1 MRKIKFLIILWIWLI
16 TGCSLPVNRIENNYY
31 LTILESGIELNT
43 NGEIIKKWNWNG
55 KEYYVQHVKIIQ
67 IKIDKI
73 HGDAIGGKE
82 VEGERSIATL
92 TQSVGIPIYDKD
104 LRISADDLKI
114 GDIVELKYIDTSI
127 EQGALSP
134 FRGYEGILLVKEIVK
149 VKIKDGEIY
158 KFKRFETKDI
168 KVIKDVT
175 REKKAEEEKEFQKE
189 LKELENLERKDSKLK
204 EN

>member
-1 MRKIKFLIILWIWLI
+1 MRNLKIVCFKKGVRKIKFLIILWIWLI

-127 EQGALSP
+127 EQGA
-134 FRGYEGILLVKEIVK
+134 FT
-149 VKIKDGEIY
+149 
-158 KFKRFETKDI
+158 F
-168 KVIKDVT
+168 
-175 REKKAEEEKEFQKE
+175 
-189 LKELENLERKDSKLK
+189 
-204 EN
+204 

>member
-1 MRKIKFLIILWIWLI
+1 MDKKLENVKLDSNIVCFKKEVEKIKFLIILWIWFI
-16 TGCSLPVNRIENNYY
+16 TGCSLPINRIENNYY
-31 LTILESGIELNT
+31 LKTLESGSKLDT
-43 NGEIIKKWNWNG
+43 SGEIIEKWNWNG
-55 KEYYVQHVKIIQ
+55 KEYYIQHVKTIQ
-67 IKIDKI
+67 IQINKI

-114 GDIVELKYIDTSI
+114 GDIVEIKYIDTSI

-149 VKIKDGEIY
+149 M
-158 KFKRFETKDI
+158 
-168 KVIKDVT
+168 
-175 REKKAEEEKEFQKE
+175 EENE
-189 LKELENLERKDSKLK
+189 
-204 EN
+204 

>member
-1 MRKIKFLIILWIWLI
+1 MRNLKIVCFKKGVRKIKFLIILWIWLI

-31 LTILESGIELNT
+31 LTILESGIDINT
-43 NGEIIKKWNWNG
+43 NREIIKKRNWNG

-127 EQGALSP
+127 EQGAL
-134 FRGYEGILLVKEIVK
+134 
-149 VKIKDGEIY
+149 
-158 KFKRFETKDI
+158 
-168 KVIKDVT
+168 
-175 REKKAEEEKEFQKE
+175 
-189 LKELENLERKDSKLK
+189 
-204 EN
+204 

>member
-1 MRKIKFLIILWIWLI
+1 MRNLKIVCFKKGVRKIKFLIILWIWLI

-127 EQGALSP
+127 EHSL
-134 FRGYEGILLVKEIVK
+134 IV
-149 VKIKDGEIY
+149 
-158 KFKRFETKDI
+158 RA
-168 KVIKDVT
+168 
-175 REKKAEEEKEFQKE
+175 R
-189 LKELENLERKDSKLK
+189 N
-204 EN
+204 

>member
-1 MRKIKFLIILWIWLI
+1 M
-16 TGCSLPVNRIENNYY
+16 
-31 LTILESGIELNT
+31 
-43 NGEIIKKWNWNG
+43 
-55 KEYYVQHVKIIQ
+55 IQ

-114 GDIVELKYIDTSI
+114 GDIVELRYIDTAI

-134 FRGYEGILLVKEIVK
+134 FIGYEGILLIKEIVK
-149 VKIKDGEIY
+149 
-158 KFKRFETKDI
+158 
-168 KVIKDVT
+168 
-175 REKKAEEEKEFQKE
+175 
-189 LKELENLERKDSKLK
+189 L
-204 EN
+204 

>member
-1 MRKIKFLIILWIWLI
+1 MRNLKIVCFKKGVRKIKFLIILWIWLI

-92 TQSVGIPIYDKD
+92 TQSVGIPIYDKN

-149 VKIKDGEIY
+149 VKP
-158 KFKRFETKDI
+158 
-168 KVIKDVT
+168 
-175 REKKAEEEKEFQKE
+175 
-189 LKELENLERKDSKLK
+189 NLQS
-204 EN
+204 

>member
-55 KEYYVQHVKIIQ
+55 KEYCVQHVKIIQ

-127 EQGALSP
+127 EQEALSP

-149 VKIKDGEIY
+149 VKLSG
-158 KFKRFETKDI
+158 
-168 KVIKDVT
+168 
-175 REKKAEEEKEFQKE
+175 A
-189 LKELENLERKDSKLK
+189 SH
-204 EN
+204 

>member
-1 MRKIKFLIILWIWLI
+1 MRNLKIVCFKKGVRKIKFLIILWIWLI

-82 VEGERSIATL
+82 VNGNRSIATL
-92 TQSVGIPIYDKD
+92 TQSVGIPIYDKNSK
-104 LRISADDLKI
+104 ISVTDLKI
-114 GDIVELKYIDTSI
+114 GDIVELRYIDTAI

-134 FRGYEGILLVKEIVK
+134 FRGYEGILLIKEIVK
-149 VKIKDGEIY
+149 L
-158 KFKRFETKDI
+158 
-168 KVIKDVT
+168 
-175 REKKAEEEKEFQKE
+175 EENE
-189 LKELENLERKDSKLK
+189 
-204 EN
+204 

>member
-1 MRKIKFLIILWIWLI
+1 M
-16 TGCSLPVNRIENNYY
+16 
-31 LTILESGIELNT
+31 TILESGIELNT

-104 LRISADDLKI
+104 LYCRRRMRPVCSCRRIYGKTESLRTGASKRYGTD
-114 GDIVELKYIDTSI
+114 GVCEL
-127 EQGALSP
+127 L
-134 FRGYEGILLVKEIVK
+134 
-149 VKIKDGEIY
+149 
-158 KFKRFETKDI
+158 
-168 KVIKDVT
+168 
-175 REKKAEEEKEFQKE
+175 
-189 LKELENLERKDSKLK
+189 
-204 EN
+204 

>member
-1 MRKIKFLIILWIWLI
+1 MFFTRKNAVFMRLLAFRKRL
-16 TGCSLPVNRIENNYY
+16 
-31 LTILESGIELNT
+31 
-43 NGEIIKKWNWNG
+43 
-55 KEYYVQHVKIIQ
+55 
-67 IKIDKI
+67 
-73 HGDAIGGKE
+73 GDAIGGKE

-149 VKIKDGEIY
+149 VKLSG
-158 KFKRFETKDI
+158 
-168 KVIKDVT
+168 
-175 REKKAEEEKEFQKE
+175 A
-189 LKELENLERKDSKLK
+189 SH
-204 EN
+204 

>member
-1 MRKIKFLIILWIWLI
+1 MRNLKIVCFKKGVRKIKFLIILWIWLI

-114 GDIVELKYIDTSI
+114 GDIVELKYICLLYTSP
-127 EQGALSP
+127 SP
-134 FRGYEGILLVKEIVK
+134 R
-149 VKIKDGEIY
+149 D
-158 KFKRFETKDI
+158 
-168 KVIKDVT
+168 
-175 REKKAEEEKEFQKE
+175 
-189 LKELENLERKDSKLK
+189 
-204 EN
+204 

>member
-1 MRKIKFLIILWIWLI
+1 M
-16 TGCSLPVNRIENNYY
+16 
-31 LTILESGIELNT
+31 
-43 NGEIIKKWNWNG
+43 
-55 KEYYVQHVKIIQ
+55 IQ

-127 EQGALSP
+127 EQ
-134 FRGYEGILLVKEIVK
+134 
-149 VKIKDGEIY
+149 
-158 KFKRFETKDI
+158 
-168 KVIKDVT
+168 
-175 REKKAEEEKEFQKE
+175 EE
-189 LKELENLERKDSKLK
+189 L
-204 EN
+204 

>member
-92 TQSVGIPIYDKD
+92 TQSVGIPTI
-104 LRISADDLKI
+104 
-114 GDIVELKYIDTSI
+114 
-127 EQGALSP
+127 
-134 FRGYEGILLVKEIVK
+134 
-149 VKIKDGEIY
+149 
-158 KFKRFETKDI
+158 
-168 KVIKDVT
+168 
-175 REKKAEEEKEFQKE
+175 
-189 LKELENLERKDSKLK
+189 
-204 EN
+204 

>member
-1 MRKIKFLIILWIWLI
+1 MRNLKIVCFKKGVRKIKFLIILWIWLI

-67 IKIDKI
+67 IK
-73 HGDAIGGKE
+73 
-82 VEGERSIATL
+82 
-92 TQSVGIPIYDKD
+92 
-104 LRISADDLKI
+104 
-114 GDIVELKYIDTSI
+114 VELKYIDTSI

-149 VKIKDGEIY
+149 VKP
-158 KFKRFETKDI
+158 
-168 KVIKDVT
+168 
-175 REKKAEEEKEFQKE
+175 
-189 LKELENLERKDSKLK
+189 NLQS
-204 EN
+204 

>member
-114 GDIVELKYIDTSI
+114 GDIVELRYIDTAI

-134 FRGYEGILLVKEIVK
+134 FRGYEGILLIKEIVK
-149 VKIKDGEIY
+149 L
-158 KFKRFETKDI
+158 
-168 KVIKDVT
+168 
-175 REKKAEEEKEFQKE
+175 EENE
-189 LKELENLERKDSKLK
+189 
-204 EN
+204 

>member
-1 MRKIKFLIILWIWLI
+1 MRNLKIVCFKKGVRKIKFLIILWIWLI

-92 TQSVGIPIYDKD
+92 TQSVEIPIYDKD

-114 GDIVELKYIDTSI
+114 GDIVELKYMD
-127 EQGALSP
+127 
-134 FRGYEGILLVKEIVK
+134 LLFSSMEHF
-149 VKIKDGEIY
+149 Y
-158 KFKRFETKDI
+158 CWR
-168 KVIKDVT
+168 
-175 REKKAEEEKEFQKE
+175 
-189 LKELENLERKDSKLK
+189 
-204 EN
+204 

>member
-1 MRKIKFLIILWIWLI
+1 M
-16 TGCSLPVNRIENNYY
+16 
-31 LTILESGIELNT
+31 
-43 NGEIIKKWNWNG
+43 
-55 KEYYVQHVKIIQ
+55 IQ

-82 VEGERSIATL
+82 IEGERSIATL

-134 FRGYEGILLVKEIVK
+134 FRGHEGILLVKEIVK
-149 VKIKDGEIY
+149 VKP
-158 KFKRFETKDI
+158 
-168 KVIKDVT
+168 
-175 REKKAEEEKEFQKE
+175 
-189 LKELENLERKDSKLK
+189 NLQS
-204 EN
+204 

>member
-1 MRKIKFLIILWIWLI
+1 MRNLKIVCFKKGVRKIKFLIILWIWLI

-82 VEGERSIATL
+82 VKGNRSIATL
-92 TQSVGIPIYDKD
+92 TQSVGIPIYDKNSKTKSD
-104 LRISADDLKI
+104 AIIIANGIR
-114 GDIVELKYIDTSI
+114 TSTFSYS
-127 EQGALSP
+127 L
-134 FRGYEGILLVKEIVK
+134 
-149 VKIKDGEIY
+149 
-158 KFKRFETKDI
+158 
-168 KVIKDVT
+168 
-175 REKKAEEEKEFQKE
+175 
-189 LKELENLERKDSKLK
+189 
-204 EN
+204 